1 LKYRSVD
8 QIGPEHLGRRVTV
21 RRTLPE
27 GGYSDVIGV
36 CEQADTSSITIRN
49 KDGETI
55 VIARSEIVAARVVGS
70 PSRRGPPPS
79 R

>member
-27 GGYSDVIGV
+27 GGYADLIGV
-36 CEQADTSSITIRN
+36 CEQADASSVTIRN
-49 KDGETI
+49 KNGEAI

-70 PSRRGPPPS
+70 PSRRGPPAS

>member
-8 QIGPEHLGRRVTV
+8 QIGPQHLGHRVTV

-36 CEQADTSSITIRN
+36 CENADASSITVRN
-49 KDGETI
+49 KKGESI
-55 VIARSEIVAARVVGS
+55 VIARSEIAAARVVGS
-70 PSRRGPPPS
+70 PSPKGRPS
-79 R
+79 SG

>member
-1 LKYRSVD
+1 VKYRSVD

-21 RRTLPE
+21 RRTLPD

-36 CEQADTSSITIRN
+36 CEHTDASTITIRN
-49 KDGETI
+49 KNGESI

-70 PSRRGPPPS
+70 ASPKGRPMSG
-79 R
+79 